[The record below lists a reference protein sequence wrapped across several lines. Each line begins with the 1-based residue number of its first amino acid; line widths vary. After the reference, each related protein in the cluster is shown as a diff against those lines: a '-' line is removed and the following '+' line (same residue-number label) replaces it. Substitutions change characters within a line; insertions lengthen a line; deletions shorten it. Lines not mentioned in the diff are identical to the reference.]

1 MKLDDIDFSA
11 LAKLLEKMGAPLIPW
26 TSGVSVTAYDP
37 GKWEQ
42 IRTTGIEVQ
51 LSEVKSSEQGLLTY
65 EGRHILLYI
74 KDTPKAMGVVMVDP
88 ASLQK
93 FHFFDCS
100 TLDRMRAANRF
111 ERYVVTQCQTGD
123 FLLDVTDPHT
133 RTLYKKDV
141 IARLHVCR
149 DCLSG
154 SKYQNYKKNLPQSRR
169 DEIVENFN
177 IAEFFQ
183 KYNYSFRGEPARTA
197 ETAPPN
203 RYPVD
208 WEDIAREH
216 KSRVHWRCQE
226 CPVDLSEHRHLL
238 HVHHING
245 VRTDNRASNLR
256 VLCVE
261 CHSQQP
267 QHQHLKSRFSRELI
281 ELREIRRWQ
290 GLAP

>member
-1 MKLDDIDFSA
+1 MKLDLDFSA
-11 LAKLLEKMGAPLIPW
+11 LAKLVEKMGASPVRW
-26 TSGVSVTAYDP
+26 VSSISATAYDP

-42 IRTTGIEVQ
+42 IRTTGIEVSP
-51 LSEVKSSEQGLLTY
+51 SEVKPDERGFLTY
-65 EGRHILLYI
+65 EGQKILLYI
-74 KDTPKAMGVVMVDP
+74 KDTRMGAVMTDP

-100 TLDRMRAANRF
+100 TLDKMRAESRL

-123 FLLDVTDPHT
+123 FLLDVNDPHT

-183 KYNYSFRGEPARTA
+183 KYNYSFRSTPSRTA
-197 ETAPPN
+197 ETALPN
-203 RYPVD
+203 RYPND
-208 WEDIAREH
+208 WEAIAREH
-216 KSRVHWRCQE
+216 KSRAHWRCQK
-226 CPVDLSEHRHLL
+226 CAVDLSQHRSLL

-245 VRTDNRASNLR
+245 VRTDNRAGNLR
-256 VLCVE
+256 VLCVG

-281 ELREIRRWQ
+281 ELREIRRRQ